1 MNTFEHVTGLVKA
14 QVDFVDDQYEQL
26 TEDVI
31 VASGICQL
39 QALTVDQ
46 TKGDM
51 DVADTLDGLAE
62 VAATIGKSFGNLSQD
77 EKTGLKASMAKIV
90 RFPDNPQLEAALE
103 GLFGGYI
110 DLLEATKGVNEYVKN
125 ANPGGN

>member
-31 VASGICQL
+31 VAAGLCQL

-46 TKGDM
+46 TKGNT

-62 VAATIGKSFGNLSQD
+62 VAGTIGKSFGNLSQD
-77 EKTGLKASMAKIV
+77 EKAGLKASMAKII

-110 DLLEATKGVNEYVKN
+110 DLLEATKAVNEYVKN
-125 ANPGGN
+125 ATSGGN